1 MDAGADTPDFL
12 CAIRSCGPF
21 AGSIFYAT
29 KGVKR
34 YYIQVC
40 ADISNAETK
49 AREERPYILLNDEV
63 TKIMVI
69 NKPVKESLDENGFT
83 IIGIAEFLLNYI

>member
-1 MDAGADTPDFL
+1 MDIA
-12 CAIRSCGPF
+12 
-21 AGSIFYAT
+21 
-29 KGVKR
+29 
-34 YYIQVC
+34 
-40 ADISNAETK
+40 NAKTK

-69 NKPVKESLDENGFT
+69 NKPVKESLDDNGFT